1 MNKFLK
7 FLCVCLSVY
16 GIGFALVWETSH
28 YYRYWGIDLQSPDA
42 SIDKNMSRVD
52 AIDHE
57 KFLVSVVSYRIEDGK
72 PVINYSITS
81 RDKSLSFRLEIE
93 DSSRDI
99 SIYWICPH
107 ILSGDIP
114 IDEATKVADD
124 LHEALLP
131 TGFDEYI
138 CIGDSWR
145 APYSRSRQLTAIW
158 IVRMFYK
165 TLLNPTFAI
174 LIGAAL
180 FYLIEF
186 IIKRITKATKHK
198 D

>member
-72 PVINYSITS
+72 PVINYSVAS

-99 SIYWICPH
+99 SIYWISPD
-107 ILSGDIP
+107 IFWGDITT
-114 IDEATKVADD
+114 DEATKVADD

-138 CIGDSWR
+138 CLGDGWC

-186 IIKRITKATKHK
+186 IIKRIAKATKHK

>member
-57 KFLVSVVSYRIEDGK
+57 KFLVSVVNYRIEDGK
-72 PVINYSITS
+72 SVIKYEIAS
-81 RDKSLSFRLEIE
+81 RDKSISFRLKIE

-99 SIYWICPH
+99 S
-107 ILSGDIP
+107 LSWLSPDIFWGDFP

-138 CIGDSWR
+138 CLGDGWR

-186 IIKRITKATKHK
+186 IIKRIAKATKQK

>member
-7 FLCVCLSVY
+7 FILVCLSVY
-16 GIGFALVWETSH
+16 GIGFVLVWETSH
-28 YYRYWGIDLQSPDA
+28 YYQYWGIDLQSPDA

-72 PVINYSITS
+72 PVINYRIAS

-99 SIYWICPH
+99 SIYWISPH

-114 IDEATKVADD
+114 IDEAAKVADD

-138 CIGDSWR
+138 CLGDGWR
-145 APYSRSRQLTAIW
+145 APYSRNRQMTAIW
-158 IVRMFYK
+158 IVSMFYK

-186 IIKRITKATKHK
+186 IIKRITKVTKHK
-198 D
+198 N